1 MAKSANSKDKQVY
14 EIVASEISNFNNLI
28 KGHEKILRAIASL

>member
-1 MAKSANSKDKQVY
+1 MVKLGNSKDSQIYQVVAQ
-14 EIVASEISNFNNLI
+14 EIASFNALI

>member
-1 MAKSANSKDKQVY
+1 MAKSVNLKDKQAY
-14 EIVASEISNFNNLI
+14 EIVAKEIAHFNHLI